1 MNESKFDSEIKRILS
16 GAEAPVSPSAWEGI
30 SSRLPAKRHV
40 LPLWPYMAAAG
51 IAAALAAG
59 VFLFKPGAAP
69 EKDATADVIIS
80 QEIPSISQQIEA
92 AAENSAVAKTEPL
105 GGRGTA
111 RSVRSVPG
119 NADLAAPTEVSAQS
133 VPGNADLAAP
143 TEVSKASVPGNAD
156 LAAPTEVSTA
166 SVPGNTALAAPTEV
180 SEASVPGNAALAAP
194 TEAAATEKQAVTQSG
209 SDDDRLLALL
219 AANEEKPSR
228 RRFLLTASANL
239 QAAGRQ
245 TTAGRTIMRA
255 PSAKPEK
262 AGFTRG
268 VTRED
273 PEYHFSIP
281 VTAGIGL
288 RYNFTKRWSIGSGL
302 QYTNMSRSFTGDYTE
317 YQDDGDVFSLE
328 NTDINNMQHWLGI
341 PLNVYYEILPDS
353 KWSVHCF
360 AGADVEYLL
369 QNHYLVHTSGNDIHV
384 SESGHG
390 LQFSVGAGIGVE
402 YRLTP
407 KFGLFLD
414 PSIRY
419 YFDNHQPRSVRT
431 IQPLRMDFQA
441 GVRFTL

>member
-92 AAENSAVAKTEPL
+92 AAENSAVAKTESP

-119 NADLAAPTEVSAQS
+119 NT
-133 VPGNADLAAP
+133 
-143 TEVSKASVPGNAD
+143 
-156 LAAPTEVSTA
+156 
-166 SVPGNTALAAPTEV
+166 
-180 SEASVPGNAALAAP
+180 ALAAP

-219 AANEEKPSR
+219 AANEEKSAPKR
-228 RRFLLTASANL
+228 IRLTASANL

-281 VTAGIGL
+281 VSAGIGL

-360 AGADVEYLL
+360 AGADMEYLL

>member
-92 AAENSAVAKTEPL
+92 AAENSAVAKTESL
-105 GGRGTA
+105 GGRGPA

-119 NADLAAPTEVSAQS
+119 NADLAAPTEVS
-133 VPGNADLAAP
+133 
-143 TEVSKASVPGNAD
+143 TASVPGNAD

-166 SVPGNTALAAPTEV
+166 SVPGNTALAAPTE
-180 SEASVPGNAALAAP
+180 AA
-194 TEAAATEKQAVTQSG
+194 TTEKQAVTQSG
-209 SDDDRLLALL
+209 SDDDRLLTLL
-219 AANEEKPSR
+219 AANEEQSAPKR
-228 RRFLLTASANL
+228 IRLTASANL

-281 VTAGIGL
+281 VSAGIGL

-407 KFGLFLD
+407 SFGIFLD

-419 YFDNHQPRSVRT
+419 YFNNHQPRSVRT

-441 GVRFTL
+441 GVRFSL

>member
-92 AAENSAVAKTEPL
+92 AAENSAVAKTESL
-105 GGRGTA
+105 GGRGSA
-111 RSVRSVPG
+111 RSVRSVPGNAALAAPTEVSAPSVPG

-133 VPGNADLAAP
+133 VPGNTDLAAQ
-143 TEVSKASVPGNAD
+143 
-156 LAAPTEVSTA
+156 
-166 SVPGNTALAAPTEV
+166 
-180 SEASVPGNAALAAP
+180 
-194 TEAAATEKQAVTQSG
+194 TEAAATEGQAVTKSG

-219 AANEEKPSR
+219 AANEEKSAPKR
-228 RRFLLTASANL
+228 IRLTVSANL

-402 YRLTP
+402 YRITP
-407 KFGLFLD
+407 NFGLFLD

-419 YFDNHQPRSVRT
+419 YFNNHQPRSVRT

-441 GVRFTL
+441 GVRFSL

>member
-92 AAENSAVAKTEPL
+92 AAENSAVAKTESL
-105 GGRGTA
+105 GGRGPA
-111 RSVRSVPG
+111 RPVRSVPG
-119 NADLAAPTEVSAQS
+119 NAALAAPTEVS
-133 VPGNADLAAP
+133 
-143 TEVSKASVPGNAD
+143 EASVPGNAT

-166 SVPGNTALAAPTEV
+166 SVPGNTALAAPTE
-180 SEASVPGNAALAAP
+180 
-194 TEAAATEKQAVTQSG
+194 AAATEKPAVTQSG

-219 AANEEKPSR
+219 AANEEKSAPKR
-228 RRFLLTASANL
+228 IRLTASANL

-281 VTAGIGL
+281 VSAGIGL

-317 YQDDGDVFSLE
+317 YQDAGDVFSLE

-402 YRLTP
+402 YRITP
-407 KFGLFLD
+407 NFGLFLD

>member
-111 RSVRSVPG
+111 RSVRFVPG

-166 SVPGNTALAAPTEV
+166 SVPGNTALAAPTE
-180 SEASVPGNAALAAP
+180 
-194 TEAAATEKQAVTQSG
+194 AAATEKQAVTQSG

-219 AANEEKPSR
+219 AANEEKSAPKR
-228 RRFLLTASANL
+228 IRLTASANL

-273 PEYHFSIP
+273 PEYHFSVP

-441 GVRFTL
+441 GVRFSL

>member
-59 VFLFKPGAAP
+59 AFLFKPGAAP
-69 EKDATADVIIS
+69 EKDVTADVIIS

-92 AAENSAVAKTEPL
+92 AAENSAVAKTESL

-119 NADLAAPTEVSAQS
+119 NAALAAPTEVSEASVPGNTALAAPTEVSAQS
-133 VPGNADLAAP
+133 VPGNAD
-143 TEVSKASVPGNAD
+143 
-156 LAAPTEVSTA
+156 
-166 SVPGNTALAAPTEV
+166 
-180 SEASVPGNAALAAP
+180 LAAP

-219 AANEEKPSR
+219 AANEEKSAPR
-228 RRFLLTASANL
+228 RIRLTASANL

-281 VTAGIGL
+281 VSAGIGL

-328 NTDINNMQHWLGI
+328 NTDINNMQHWLGV

>member
-59 VFLFKPGAAP
+59 AFLFKPGAAP
-69 EKDATADVIIS
+69 EKDVTADVIIS

-92 AAENSAVAKTEPL
+92 AAENSAVAKTESL
-105 GGRGTA
+105 GGRGPA
-111 RSVRSVPG
+111 RPIRSVPG
-119 NADLAAPTEVSAQS
+119 NADLAAPTEVSAPSVPGNAALAAPTEVSAPS

-143 TEVSKASVPGNAD
+143 TE
-156 LAAPTEVSTA
+156 
-166 SVPGNTALAAPTEV
+166 
-180 SEASVPGNAALAAP
+180 
-194 TEAAATEKQAVTQSG
+194 AAATEGQAVTKSG

-219 AANEEKPSR
+219 AANEEKSAPKR
-228 RRFLLTASANL
+228 IRLTASANL

-262 AGFTRG
+262 PEFTRG

-281 VTAGIGL
+281 VSAGIGL

-407 KFGLFLD
+407 SFGLFLD

-441 GVRFTL
+441 GVRFSL

>member
-16 GAEAPVSPSAWEGI
+16 GAAAPVSPSAWEGI

-59 VFLFKPGAAP
+59 AFLFKPGAAP
-69 EKDATADVIIS
+69 EKDVTADVIIS

-92 AAENSAVAKTEPL
+92 AAENSAVAKTESL
-105 GGRGTA
+105 GGRGPA
-111 RSVRSVPG
+111 RPVRSVPG
-119 NADLAAPTEVSAQS
+119 NATLAAPTEVSAQS
-133 VPGNADLAAP
+133 VPGN
-143 TEVSKASVPGNAD
+143 
-156 LAAPTEVSTA
+156 
-166 SVPGNTALAAPTEV
+166 TALT
-180 SEASVPGNAALAAP
+180 AP
-194 TEAAATEKQAVTQSG
+194 TEAAATEGQAVTKSG

-219 AANEEKPSR
+219 AANEEKSAPKR
-228 RRFLLTASANL
+228 IRLTASANL

-262 AGFTRG
+262 PKFTRG

-281 VTAGIGL
+281 VSAGIGL

-317 YQDDGDVFSLE
+317 YKDDGDVFSLE

-390 LQFSVGAGIGVE
+390 LQFSVGVGIGVE

-407 KFGLFLD
+407 SFGLFLD

-441 GVRFTL
+441 GVRFSL

>member
-119 NADLAAPTEVSAQS
+119 NTA
-133 VPGNADLAAP
+133 LAAP

-166 SVPGNTALAAPTEV
+166 SVPGNTALAAPTE
-180 SEASVPGNAALAAP
+180 
-194 TEAAATEKQAVTQSG
+194 AAATEKQAVTQSG

-219 AANEEKPSR
+219 AANEEKSAPKR
-228 RRFLLTASANL
+228 IRLTASANL

-273 PEYHFSIP
+273 PEYHFSVP

-441 GVRFTL
+441 GVRFSL

>member
-92 AAENSAVAKTEPL
+92 AAENSAVAKTESL
-105 GGRGTA
+105 GGRGPA
-111 RSVRSVPG
+111 RPVR
-119 NADLAAPTEVSAQS
+119 
-133 VPGNADLAAP
+133 
-143 TEVSKASVPGNAD
+143 
-156 LAAPTEVSTA
+156 
-166 SVPGNTALAAPTEV
+166 
-180 SEASVPGNAALAAP
+180 SVPGNAALAAP
-194 TEAAATEKQAVTQSG
+194 TEVSAPSVPGNTDLAAPTEAAATEGQAVTKSG

-219 AANEEKPSR
+219 AANEEKSAPKR
-228 RRFLLTASANL
+228 IRLTASANL

-255 PSAKPEK
+255 PSAKAEK

-273 PEYHFSIP
+273 PEYHFSVP

-402 YRLTP
+402 YRITP
-407 KFGLFLD
+407 NFGLFLD

-441 GVRFTL
+441 GVRFSL

>member
-92 AAENSAVAKTEPL
+92 AAENSAVAKTESL

-119 NADLAAPTEVSAQS
+119 NAVSAAPTEVS
-133 VPGNADLAAP
+133 V
-143 TEVSKASVPGNAD
+143 
-156 LAAPTEVSTA
+156 A

-180 SEASVPGNAALAAP
+180 SAPSVPGNTDLAAPTEVSAPSVPGNTDLAAP
-194 TEAAATEKQAVTQSG
+194 TEAAATEGQAVTQSG

-219 AANEEKPSR
+219 AANEEKSAPKR
-228 RRFLLTASANL
+228 IRLTASANL

-255 PSAKPEK
+255 PSAKAEK
-262 AGFTRG
+262 AEFTRG

-407 KFGLFLD
+407 SFGLFLD

-441 GVRFTL
+441 GVRFSL

>member
-92 AAENSAVAKTEPL
+92 AAENSAVAKTESP

-119 NADLAAPTEVSAQS
+119 NTA
-133 VPGNADLAAP
+133 LAAP

-156 LAAPTEVSTA
+156 LAAPTEVS
-166 SVPGNTALAAPTEV
+166 AP
-180 SEASVPGNAALAAP
+180 SVPGNADLAAQ

-219 AANEEKPSR
+219 AANEEKSAPKR
-228 RRFLLTASANL
+228 IRLTASANL

-273 PEYHFSIP
+273 PEYHFSVP

-341 PLNVYYEILPDS
+341 PLNVYYEILPYS

-407 KFGLFLD
+407 SFGIFLD

-419 YFDNHQPRSVRT
+419 YFNNHQPRSVRT

-441 GVRFTL
+441 GVRFSL

>member
-92 AAENSAVAKTEPL
+92 AAENSAVAKTESP

-119 NADLAAPTEVSAQS
+119 TADLAAPTEVSE
-133 VPGNADLAAP
+133 PP
-143 TEVSKASVPGNAD
+143 
-156 LAAPTEVSTA
+156 
-166 SVPGNTALAAPTEV
+166 
-180 SEASVPGNAALAAP
+180 VPGNAALAAP

-219 AANEEKPSR
+219 AANEEKSAPKR
-228 RRFLLTASANL
+228 IRLTASANL

-273 PEYHFSIP
+273 PEYHFSVP

-441 GVRFTL
+441 GVRFSL

>member
-51 IAAALAAG
+51 IAAALATGA
-59 VFLFKPGAAP
+59 FLFKPGAAP
-69 EKDATADVIIS
+69 EKDVTADVIIS

-92 AAENSAVAKTEPL
+92 AAENSAVAKTESL
-105 GGRGTA
+105 GGRGPA
-111 RSVRSVPG
+111 RPVRSVPGNAALAAPTEVSAPSVPG
-119 NADLAAPTEVSAQS
+119 NADLAAPTEVSAPS
-133 VPGNADLAAP
+133 VPGNTTLAAP
-143 TEVSKASVPGNAD
+143 TEVS
-156 LAAPTEVSTA
+156 AP
-166 SVPGNTALAAPTEV
+166 SVPGNTALAAPTE
-180 SEASVPGNAALAAP
+180 
-194 TEAAATEKQAVTQSG
+194 AAATEGQAVTKSG

-219 AANEEKPSR
+219 AANEEKSAPKR
-228 RRFLLTASANL
+228 IRLTASANL

-255 PSAKPEK
+255 PSAKAEK
-262 AGFTRG
+262 TEFTRG

-281 VTAGIGL
+281 VSAGIGL

-390 LQFSVGAGIGVE
+390 LQFSAGAGIGVE

-407 KFGLFLD
+407 SFGLFLD

-441 GVRFTL
+441 GVRFSL